1 MPLCAPA
8 LYSEEWQLS
17 ECEGIDELGRGQQHA
32 RLCSAEAQLA
42 PRFWTGRYRG
52 ARFAVVDIHR
62 QQRRRYMELA
72 CAACG
77 YTRFGAD
84 LQDVSGVSTIQPPP
98 SDGALCGSILG
109 VVSRRPLGVRS
120 LAEDTRYCRR
130 GVGHVGNM
138 AACRPSCLCRLCVA
152 PSANPG
158 FELPRQ
164 YRLSVC
170 GARSGSDDRFRQ
182 GAVLSLRPTVERI
195 AQRQTAAAH
204 PYSAGISRGPESQG
218 APAPGVRI
226 CAWHGAVPSNRAHRR
241 QSDVPEH
248 AGLQLLSKK
257 LGTHGLVERR
267 ARESRVAFSMRDVAR
282 ILDGRRTLRRPP
294 GGPGSGG
301 ALKIPPQNAHD

>member
-77 YTRFGAD
+77 CTRFGAD

-109 VVSRRPLGVRS
+109 GRSAATPTRR
-120 LAEDTRYCRR
+120 CRR
-130 GVGHVGNM
+130 ATPSRSCSWWPRISPK
-138 AACRPSCLCRLCVA
+138 AASPMC
-152 PSANPG
+152 
-158 FELPRQ
+158 
-164 YRLSVC
+164 
-170 GARSGSDDRFRQ
+170 
-182 GAVLSLRPTVERI
+182 
-195 AQRQTAAAH
+195 
-204 PYSAGISRGPESQG
+204 
-218 APAPGVRI
+218 PA
-226 CAWHGAVPSNRAHRR
+226 C
-241 QSDVPEH
+241 
-248 AGLQLLSKK
+248 
-257 LGTHGLVERR
+257 
-267 ARESRVAFSMRDVAR
+267 
-282 ILDGRRTLRRPP
+282 
-294 GGPGSGG
+294 
-301 ALKIPPQNAHD
+301 